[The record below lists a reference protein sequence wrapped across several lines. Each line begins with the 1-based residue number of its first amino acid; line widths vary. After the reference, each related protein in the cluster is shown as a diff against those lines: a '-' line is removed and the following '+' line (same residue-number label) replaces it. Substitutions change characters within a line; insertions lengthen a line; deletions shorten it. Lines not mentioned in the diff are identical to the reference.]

1 MIILGVPDTQILPLG
16 MFFRQKKNR
25 SGVISVQV
33 IDKSSGKYRLV
44 KTIGSSSDAAEVAA
58 LVRQAETWI
67 KERQGQLNLDFSGG
81 RLQAEQFLENITQI
95 RVQGVELLLGN
106 LFEQIGFGQI
116 KDDLFKRLVLARL
129 CYPAS
134 KLRTTDYF
142 AKNEYFEMDV
152 QSIYRYMDK
161 LHREQKKAVQRISY
175 EHTMQV
181 LGGQMSIVFYDVTT
195 LYFEIEQEDE
205 LRKTGFSKE
214 GKHQHPQ
221 ILLGLLVSVDAY
233 PLAYEIFEGNKFEG
247 HTMLPVIE
255 AFKQQYGLDK
265 LVVIADSGLLS
276 KQNIEQLQSQGY
288 EFILGARI
296 KNELAHV
303 QEQILSLRLENG
315 ESATIEKSPGIRLI
329 ISYSAAR
336 GRKDAANRQ
345 RGLQKLESQIKRG
358 KLTKANINNRGYN
371 KYLKMEGEINISIDH
386 EKFEADKKWDGLK
399 GYLSNTT
406 LTKNEIIEN
415 YGHLW
420 KIEKAFRVSKN
431 DLKIRPIYHRVQRRI
446 EAHICI
452 AFTAYK
458 VYKELERQLK
468 DKKSTLSPEK
478 AIEIAKTIFAVQVK
492 INQSDETVSRTI
504 YTRDEQKNLADL
516 FGF

>member
-1 MIILGVPDTQILPLG
+1 

-33 IDKSSGKYRLV
+33 IDKSGGKYRLV
-44 KTIGSSSDAAEVAA
+44 KTIGSSSDAGEVST
-58 LVRQAETWI
+58 LVGLAKAWI
-67 KERQGQLNLDFSGG
+67 KAHQGQLDIDFSGG
-81 RLQAEQFLENITQI
+81 RAEAERFLANITQI
-95 RVQGVELLLGN
+95 KLEGIELLLGS

-134 KLRTTDYF
+134 KLRTTDYL
-142 AKNEYFEMDV
+142 AKYEYIETDV
-152 QSIYRYMDK
+152 QAVYRYMDK
-161 LHREQKKAVQRISY
+161 LHRTQRDAVQRISF
-175 EHTMQV
+175 EHTVQV
-181 LGGQMSIVFYDVTT
+181 LGGRISMVFYDVTT
-195 LYFEIEQEDE
+195 LYFEIAQEDE
-205 LRKTGFSKE
+205 LRKPGFSKE

-247 HTMLPVIE
+247 HTMLPVLE
-255 AFKQQYGLDK
+255 AFKERYGLDK

-276 KQNIEQLQSQGY
+276 RQNIESLEDQGY

-296 KNELAHV
+296 KNESVRV

-315 ESATIEKSPGIRLI
+315 QSAAVETAHGHRLI
-329 ISYSAAR
+329 ISYAAAR
-336 GRKDAANRQ
+336 ARKDAANRQ
-345 RGLQKLESQIKRG
+345 RGLQKLEHQIKKG
-358 KLTKANINNRGYN
+358 TLTKASINNRGYN
-371 KYLKMEGEINISIDH
+371 KYLKLEGEINVTIDH

-406 LTKNEIIEN
+406 LTKDEVIEN

-420 KIEKAFRVSKN
+420 KIEKAFRISKN
-431 DLKIRPIYHRVQRRI
+431 DMKIRPIYHRIQRRI

-468 DKKSTLSPEK
+468 EKNAPFTAEK
-478 AIEIAKTIFAVQVK
+478 AIEIAKTIFSVHVTVAQ
-492 INQSDETVSRTI
+492 NGETISKVI
-504 YTRDEQKNLADL
+504 YTRDDQKILAHL

>member
-1 MIILGVPDTQILPLG
+1 LGVPDTQNLPLW

-25 SGVISVQV
+25 SGVVSVQV

-44 KTIGSSSDAAEVAA
+44 KTIGSSSDAAVVAQ
-58 LVRQAETWI
+58 LVEQAKTWI
-67 KERQGQLNLDFSGG
+67 KDYQRQLNFDFSGG
-81 RLQAEQFLENITQI
+81 RLQAERFLENITQI
-95 RVQGVELLLGN
+95 KVAGVDLLLGG
-106 LFEQIGFGQI
+106 LFEQVGFGQI
-116 KDDLFKRLVLARL
+116 KDVLFKRLVISRL
-129 CYPAS
+129 CYPVS
-134 KLRTTDYF
+134 KLRTADYL
-142 AKNEYFEMDV
+142 AKYEYLQMDV

-161 LHREQKKAVQRISY
+161 LHRTEKEAVQRISFD
-175 EHTMQV
+175 HTMKV
-181 LGGQMSIVFYDVTT
+181 LGGKMSVVFYDVTT

-247 HTMLPVIE
+247 HTMLPLID
-255 AFKQQYGLDK
+255 AFKEKYK
-265 LVVIADSGLLS
+265 LGKLIVIADSGLLS
-276 KQNIEQLQSQGY
+276 KQNIEQLQANGY
-288 EFILGARI
+288 EFILGARL
-296 KNELAHV
+296 KNEPAHI
-303 QEQILSLRLENG
+303 QQQIQAFGLGNG
-315 ESATIEKSPGIRLI
+315 ESAAIEKPEGIRLV

-336 GRKDAANRQ
+336 GKKDEANRQ
-345 RGLQKLESQIKRG
+345 RGLQKLERQIKKG

-371 KYLKMEGEINISIDH
+371 KYLKMDGHIRISIDYK
-386 EKFEADKKWDGLK
+386 KFEADKKWDGLK

-406 LTKNEIIEN
+406 LTKDEIIEN

-452 AFTAYK
+452 AFAAYK
-458 VYKELERQLK
+458 LYKELN
-468 DKKSTLSPEK
+468 
-478 AIEIAKTIFAVQVK
+478 V
-492 INQSDETVSRTI
+492 N
-504 YTRDEQKNLADL
+504 
-516 FGF
+516 

>member
-1 MIILGVPDTQILPLG
+1 

-33 IDKSSGKYRLV
+33 IDKSSGKYRVL
-44 KTIGSSSDAAEVAA
+44 KTIGSSSDAKEVAD
-58 LVRQAETWI
+58 LVKQAEIWI
-67 KERQGQLNLDFSGG
+67 KKYQGQLDIDFSGS
-81 RLQAEQFLENITQI
+81 RDQAQHFLENITQI
-95 RVQGVELLLGN
+95 KLDGIDLLLGG

-134 KLRTTDYF
+134 KLRTTDYL
-142 AKNEYFEMDV
+142 AKYEYMEMDV
-152 QSIYRYMDK
+152 QSVYRYMDK
-161 LHREQKKAVQRISY
+161 LHRTQKGVVQKISF
-175 EHTMQV
+175 EHTMRV
-181 LGGQMSIVFYDVTT
+181 LDGKMSIVFYDVTT

-247 HTMLPVIE
+247 HTMLPVLE
-255 AFKQQYGLDK
+255 MFKKQYNLGK

-276 KQNIEQLQSQGY
+276 KQNIEQLQDQGH

-296 KNELAHV
+296 KNESAHI
-303 QEQILSLRLENG
+303 QEQIFSLRLENG
-315 ESATIEKSPGIRLI
+315 QCAAITTAEGIRLI

-336 GRKDAANRQ
+336 GRKDEVNRQ
-345 RGLQKLESQIKRG
+345 RGLLKLERQIQKG
-358 KLTKANINNRGYN
+358 KLTKTNINNRGYN
-371 KYLKMEGEINISIDH
+371 KYLKMEGEIKIAIDH

-399 GYLSNTT
+399 GYLTNTT
-406 LTKNEIIEN
+406 LTKDEIIEN

-420 KIEKAFRVSKN
+420 KIEKAFRVSKH
-431 DLKIRPIYHRVQRRI
+431 DLKIRPIYHRLQRRI

-452 AFTAYK
+452 AFAAYK

-468 DKKSTLSPEK
+468 EKKAELSPEK
-478 AIEIAKTIFAVQVK
+478 AIEIAKTIFSVHVSLTQTG
-492 INQSDETVSRTI
+492 ETLAKTI
-504 YTRDEQKNLADL
+504 YTRAEQKTLADL

>member
-1 MIILGVPDTQILPLG
+1 
-16 MFFRQKKNR
+16 
-25 SGVISVQV
+25 
-33 IDKSSGKYRLV
+33 
-44 KTIGSSSDAAEVAA
+44 
-58 LVRQAETWI
+58 
-67 KERQGQLNLDFSGG
+67 
-81 RLQAEQFLENITQI
+81 
-95 RVQGVELLLGN
+95 
-106 LFEQIGFGQI
+106 
-116 KDDLFKRLVLARL
+116 
-129 CYPAS
+129 
-134 KLRTTDYF
+134 
-142 AKNEYFEMDV
+142 
-152 QSIYRYMDK
+152 MDK
-161 LHREQKKAVQRISY
+161 LHLKQKEAVQRISH

-181 LGGQMSIVFYDVTT
+181 LGGEMSIVFYDVTT

-205 LRKTGFSKE
+205 LRKAGFSKE

-255 AFKQQYGLDK
+255 AFKQQYGLGK

-296 KNELAHV
+296 KNEPAHI
-303 QEQILSLRLENG
+303 QEQILSLQIKNG
-315 ESATIEKSPGIRLI
+315 ESAAIEKPEGIRLI

-336 GRKDAANRQ
+336 GKKDAANRQ
-345 RGLQKLESQIKRG
+345 RGLQKLERQIKKG

-452 AFTAYK
+452 AFAAYK

-478 AIEIAKTIFAVQVK
+478 AIEIAKTIFSVQVK
-492 INQSDETVSRTI
+492 LNESDETVSKTI
-504 YTRDEQKNLADL
+504 YTRAEQKNLADL